1 MSARVRAVTK
11 VRQRW
16 QPPEGMEAIDQADIA
31 MLAAVAQIEHAANDL
46 KMLNEVLSRVD
57 KNVTAAA
64 KRVVKQAG
72 SWPLRLNSRQAK
84 GK

>member
-1 MSARVRAVTK
+1 MSARVSAVAK
-11 VRQRW
+11 MRQRW
-16 QPPEGMEAIDQADIA
+16 QPPEGVAAVDQADIA
-31 MLAAVAQIEHAANDL
+31 MLAAADQIARAASDL
-46 KMLNEVLSRVD
+46 RALNEVLNRVD

-64 KRVVKQAG
+64 KRALKQAG